1 MAEENTTAAVQTEA
15 PAAAPTPGTAAPT
28 TEPAPP
34 PSEPPKPEPKPEPAQ
49 PEPGTKP
56 TLGSQPAEEAPKA
69 AQKESK
75 APEKSPEV
83 ALLEG
88 KVHALSAG
96 VKPEM
101 VDDVLTL
108 AKAGVKEGVTLEQA
122 IDGVLDHYSFFKGA
136 APTIT
141 SSVPT
146 GNDEAKASD
155 DEFVN
160 RIMGIK

>member
-1 MAEENTTAAVQTEA
+1 MAEENTTAAAQTNEPA
-15 PAAAPTPGTAAPT
+15 PAEANPGTAAPT

-34 PSEPPKPEPKPEPAQ
+34 PEPPKTAEPEPKPEPAQ
-49 PEPGTKP
+49 PEPQTKP
-56 TLGSQPAEEAPKA
+56 EAEPQKPTEEALK
-69 AQKESK
+69 
-75 APEKSPEV
+75 V

-108 AKAGVKEGVTLEQA
+108 AIAGVKEGVTLEQA
-122 IDGVLDHYSFFKGA
+122 IDGVLERYSIFKGA
-136 APTIT
+136 APPTIT

>member
-1 MAEENTTAAVQTEA
+1 MAEENITAAAQTEA
-15 PAAAPTPGTAAPT
+15 PAAEAAPGTAAAPT

-34 PSEPPKPEPKPEPAQ
+34 PEPPEPAQ
-49 PEPGTKP
+49 PDPKPAQPDPKPEPGAK
-56 TLGSQPAEEAPKA
+56 PAEEAPKA
-69 AQKESK
+69 TSETT
-75 APEKSPEV
+75 EKSPEV

-108 AKAGVKEGVTLEQA
+108 AKANVKEGVTLEQA
-122 IDGVLDHYSFFKGA
+122 IDGVLERYSIFKGA
-136 APTIT
+136 APPTIT

>member
-15 PAAAPTPGTAAPT
+15 PAAEAAPGTAAPT

-34 PSEPPKPEPKPEPAQ
+34 PSVPPKTEPEPAQ
-49 PEPGTKP
+49 PEPKQEPKPTEPEPKP
-56 TLGSQPAEEAPKA
+56 TLGSQTASETT
-69 AQKESK
+69 
-75 APEKSPEV
+75 EKPPEV

-108 AKAGVKEGVTLEQA
+108 AKADVRTGVTLEQA
-122 IDGVLDHYSFFKGA
+122 IDGVLERYSIFKGA
-136 APTIT
+136 APPTII
-141 SSVPT
+141 SSVST

>member
-1 MAEENTTAAVQTEA
+1 M
-15 PAAAPTPGTAAPT
+15 
-28 TEPAPP
+28 
-34 PSEPPKPEPKPEPAQ
+34 
-49 PEPGTKP
+49 
-56 TLGSQPAEEAPKA
+56 
-69 AQKESK
+69 
-75 APEKSPEV
+75 
-83 ALLEG
+83 EG

-108 AKAGVKEGVTLEQA
+108 AKANVKEGVTLEQA
-122 IDGVLDHYSFFKGA
+122 IDGVLERYSIFKGA
-136 APTIT
+136 APPTIT
-141 SSVPT
+141 SSVST

>member
-1 MAEENTTAAVQTEA
+1 MAEEKNTAAQTEA
-15 PAAAPTPGTAAPT
+15 PAAEVPQGTAAPT

-34 PSEPPKPEPKPEPAQ
+34 PSVPPKTEPVSQPEPAQ
-49 PEPGTKP
+49 PDPKPEPGAKP

-69 AQKESK
+69 V
-75 APEKSPEV
+75 PEKSPEV

-108 AKAGVKEGVTLEQA
+108 AIAGVKEGVTLEQA
-122 IDGVLDHYSFFKGA
+122 IDGVLEHYSFFKGA
-136 APTIT
+136 APPTIT

-146 GNDEAKASD
+146 GNDEAKDSD